1 MAYIYNPGKKKHHHT
16 LTLTEEEAAAVLWRY
31 EQRVFTD
38 EAEARALAHVAL
50 RDVVWRAKLLRQHA
64 HIYFLS

>member
-38 EAEARALAHVAL
+38 EAEARAVVAEV
-50 RDVVWRAKLLRQHA
+50 DFQSKT
-64 HIYFLS
+64 